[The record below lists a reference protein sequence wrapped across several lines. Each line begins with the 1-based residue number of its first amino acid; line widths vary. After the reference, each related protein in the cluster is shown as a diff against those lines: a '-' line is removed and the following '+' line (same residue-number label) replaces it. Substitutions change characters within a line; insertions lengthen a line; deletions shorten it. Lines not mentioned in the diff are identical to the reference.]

1 MIEGLIGRPGL
12 LKPQSQRAFLYM
24 CYRQQFLEY
33 IENRM
38 SRRNATGC
46 GTKLT
51 PGESQKAFN
60 LLQKRLKP
68 LEHYQPVPHDFY
80 NLCYLTSAGT
90 VHDAPG
96 LKDWRGVGPERE
108 NLVSTWRALT
118 DSGPIGDAGV
128 TARERLPPGRLVVL
142 MKQAAAWQVGAA
154 RRRGPRPW
162 TIKSCAL
169 YFRSYPS

>member
-1 MIEGLIGRPGL
+1 MRGVLI
-12 LKPQSQRAFLYM
+12 S
-24 CYRQQFLEY
+24 
-33 IENRM
+33 
-38 SRRNATGC
+38 
-46 GTKLT
+46 
-51 PGESQKAFN
+51 GESQKAFN

-118 DSGPIGDAGV
+118 DAGPVGDAGV
-128 TARERLPPGRLVVL
+128 AARERLPAGRLVVL

-154 RRRGPRPW
+154 RHRGAKPW
-162 TIKSCAL
+162 TIKSCVPAHGSDTTRADTQPAAGL
-169 YFRSYPS
+169 CR